1 MVTGSK
7 KDIRLWDME
16 NCKLLDNTNPI
27 SVNVWMLSFQ
37 YPHVYVVGGEDWT
50 GVQVWDMVNCVLI
63 RHFMMDEYSF
73 HNIAAHDNI
82 ITLSELNDNNEECSV
97 IVYDAIELLDKKVD
111 SAELWKRNFSF
122 PHGSYFEQINAVSN
136 TTNLIVCHK
145 GKISILNF
153 WKDRINMS
161 QTFDPHVSFGQYWS
175 DEEDMDEEDLEEE
188 NLDGQDEDFAT
199 TESSDDNDGEE
210 VG

>member
-1 MVTGSK
+1 
-7 KDIRLWDME
+7 ME

-153 WKDRINMS
+153 WKDRISKS
-161 QTFDPHVSFGQYWS
+161 QTFDPPEGIIQFNSN
-175 DEEDMDEEDLEEE
+175 DEDSEDE
-188 NLDGQDEDFAT
+188 DEDFLH
-199 TESSDDNDGEE
+199 TESSDDNEDQV